1 MMQQQEQQ
9 PLLPAQQEAI
19 RELRRRYEEGELAY
33 ELFEPTLDRLLQ
45 AKEAEECWA
54 ILQEL
59 PTPPMSA
66 LAALEGRP
74 MQPAVAQVQVP
85 STQNIVCLMGET
97 KRTKRPWRLAQKTL
111 ALLGMGEMVLDMS
124 LATLPQYGT
133 LNIYAGM
140 GEVVLKV
147 PRSVHVIVR
156 AFLCMGEI
164 DAMGEK
170 KGGICLMAHEE
181 SSITPN
187 PNLPNAPY
195 AAYGT
200 QIPTATLEIN
210 AHMLMGELRIV
221 QVEDRNQGTTIEPVQ
236 TFQQVEGRA
245 NRKKLPQ
252 PK

>member
-33 ELFEPTLDRLLQ
+33 ELFEPTLDRLLH
-45 AKEAEECWA
+45 AGEAEECWA

-66 LAALEGRP
+66 LTALEGRH
-74 MQPAVAQVQVP
+74 MQPAIAQVQAQVP
-85 STQNIVCLMGET
+85 SSQNIVCLMGET
-97 KRTKRPWRLAQKTL
+97 KRTKRSWRLAQKTL
-111 ALLGMGEMVLDMS
+111 AILGMGEMVLDMS

-170 KGGICLMAHEE
+170 KGGICIMAHEE
-181 SSITPN
+181 SSTT
-187 PNLPNAPY
+187 LSSNAP
-195 AAYGT
+195 YGT

-221 QVEDRNQGTTIEPVQ
+221 QVEDRNQGTTIEPIQ
-236 TFQQVEGRA
+236 TFQQVEGRT

>member
-1 MMQQQEQQ
+1 MQQQEQQ

-19 RELRRRYEEGELAY
+19 HELRRRYEEGELAY

-45 AKEAEECWA
+45 AKEAEECWT

-59 PTPPMSA
+59 PTPPMTA
-66 LAALEGRP
+66 LAILEARP
-74 MQPAVAQVQVP
+74 APQVVPQMQVQR
-85 STQNIVCLMGET
+85 SQKIVCVMGET
-97 KRTKRPWRLAQKTL
+97 KRTKRPWRLAQRTL
-111 ALLGMGEMVLDMS
+111 AILGMGEMVLDLS

-133 LNIYAGM
+133 LNVFAGM

-156 AFLCMGEI
+156 AMLCMGEI

-181 SSITPN
+181 NSPTPN
-187 PNLPNAPY
+187 PNAP
-195 AAYGT
+195 YGT
-200 QIPTATLEIN
+200 QLPTATLEIK
-210 AHMLMGELRIV
+210 AYMLMGELRIV
-221 QVEDRNQGTTIEPVQ
+221 QVEDRSEGTMIEPVQ
-236 TFQQVEGRA
+236 TIQQVEGQS

>member
-1 MMQQQEQQ
+1 MQQQEQQ
-9 PLLPAQQEAI
+9 PLIPAQQEAI

-45 AKEAEECWA
+45 AREAEECWA

-74 MQPAVAQVQVP
+74 APQVVPQMQAQQ
-85 STQNIVCLMGET
+85 SQSIVCIMGET

-111 ALLGMGEMVLDMS
+111 AVLGMGEMVLDLS
-124 LATLPQYGT
+124 LATIPQYGT
-133 LNIYAGM
+133 LNVFAGM

-156 AFLCMGEI
+156 AFICLGEI

-170 KGGICLMAHEE
+170 KGGICIMAHEE
-181 SSITPN
+181 
-187 PNLPNAPY
+187 NLPGPDPNAPY
-195 AAYGT
+195 GS
-200 QIPTATLEIN
+200 QEPTATLEIN
-210 AHMLMGELRIV
+210 AHMFMGEIRIV
-221 QVEDRNQGTTIEPVQ
+221 QVDDRKEGTIIEPVQ
-236 TFQQVEGRA
+236 SIQQLEGQS
-245 NRKKLPQ
+245 NRRKLPQ